1 MFRLLINIIFFRSFD
16 SFIVVSSIGTIYVVS
31 NLLRAFLGDEP
42 GSQLSLSQLID
53 AHDIQYGW
61 MLKLLVNCFG
71 YSCVFVPL
79 ILVYQY
85 TQRVKYLERCG
96 EFFFNT
102 FYIKS
107 TID

>member
-1 MFRLLINIIFFRSFD
+1 M
-16 SFIVVSSIGTIYVVS
+16 VS

-61 MLKLLVNCFG
+61 MLKLMVNCFG

-79 ILVYQY
+79 VLVYQY
-85 TQRVKYLERCG
+85 THRVKYLERSG
-96 EFFFNT
+96 ESFYYVLLLYE
-102 FYIKS
+102 FYIKINAI
-107 TID
+107 IDLERKSFN